1 MNLKNNFNR
10 FLRNFAGFK
19 LLAAIG
25 FCVILPIIIFYQLI
39 ISLFIPTFYNV
50 MILLIQYIIFL
61 CLIFWTLFF

>member
-1 MNLKNNFNR
+1 MKNNFKY
-10 FLRNFAGFK
+10 FLRNLAGLK

-25 FCVILPIIIFYQLI
+25 FCIILPIIIFYQLI